1 MIGMTNTKILNS
13 PAHIPRPIDVMGVPV
28 VPFESYEHAL
38 ECIEQVIESGRKL
51 FCVAINPIKIYHS
64 WHKPDL
70 LDLLRQTDIGFCD
83 GVGISITSRLL
94 HGQSIKRVTGCDL
107 FFRLISLASR
117 KDWGVYMLGAS
128 AESNAA
134 ARSVLQKTY
143 PGLRIV
149 GWQDGYFDD
158 SDKVVEN
165 INSSGAELL
174 FVAMGSPKQEQWIQR
189 HRQDIAASF
198 CMGVGGSFDIASGR
212 LRRAPQFFRMTG
224 TEFLFR
230 LMKEPRKRLSIQKV
244 LFAYFLRVIR
254 AKLFGFAMPAGGV
267 KAE

>member
-1 MIGMTNTKILNS
+1 MIRMTNTKTLNS
-13 PAHIPRPIDVMGVPV
+13 QAHIPAPIDVMGVSV
-28 VPFESYEHAL
+28 VPFESYEHAI
-38 ECIEQVIESGRKL
+38 ECIEQMIESGQKS
-51 FCVAINPIKIYHS
+51 FWVAINPIKIYQS

-70 LDLLRQTDIGFCD
+70 RDILQLMDIGFCD
-83 GVGISITSRLL
+83 GVGVSVTSRLL
-94 HGQSIKRVTGCDL
+94 RGQSIKRVTGCGL

-134 ARSVLQKTY
+134 ARSALQKTY

-165 INSSGAELL
+165 INSSGADLL
-174 FVAMGSPKQEQWIQR
+174 FVAMGSPRQEQWIQR

-212 LRRAPQFFRMTG
+212 LRRAPKFFRMTG

-230 LMKEPRKRLSIQKV
+230 LMMEPRKRLPMQKV
-244 LFAYFLRVIR
+244 LFAYSLRVIR
-254 AKLFGFAMPAGGV
+254 AKLFGFAMPAGGA